1 MRFSRIYVSRYGP
14 LSVDIPIED
23 DVQVIYGPNES
34 GKTLLVESLLLM
46 LTGDET
52 VAEARVDETPEGFL
66 VFEDDSEEIKLDS
79 SQTLIDW
86 YKTEIDQE
94 IRPDEFRNV
103 FVIRDADLDISDEDR
118 FYQRVTDR
126 FVGIRTSDIE
136 VVHGAL
142 IDKGRLTDK
151 RLNISSDQAYDY
163 AGKQLKDAK
172 DLRGETSEY
181 LDEADEEGY
190 PELEARLYRVK
201 AERDRFEAEV
211 DALEQAEKQQELHRL
226 QVFADDLESNIEE
239 VGDRPDEDRLD
250 QISADLDGFQ
260 DDAVAESEL
269 DDRKDRY
276 AAVAKWSIVGAVIAF
291 IAQILLNAPTI
302 VTVVPALLA
311 LLAGIALWQ
320 YRRTSQQLVSIES
333 EREALVAA
341 GQRLGLEVDD
351 VGTLRVE
358 VSILIEEHDS
368 LSDDITGAIA
378 VLRERLDISEKDPES
393 VLQAARERLEKRA
406 REFDFE
412 IDREFS
418 ESALKE
424 AHDSLKD
431 KENELEEIQEAI
443 RDHERTMKRF
453 AERAQGLRFETFV
466 GEPLDLNITNLDALQ
481 QLQTRLTE
489 FIRAINSD
497 ADRSRVAIEIFDEM
511 ATAENE
517 KVRELFGESSGASEL
532 FGRITGDRYT
542 AVEWEHTAGELSV
555 KRETGERFT
564 PEELSKGT
572 RDQLYLS
579 IRVSL
584 GRQLLEGRDGFFIM
598 DDAFLTADPER
609 LRRQAEVLSELA
621 EAGWQTVYLTA
632 EPVAEEIIQDVT
644 GAAVTELEQL
654 R

>member
-66 VFEDDSEEIKLDS
+66 VFEDDSEEIKLERG
-79 SQTLIDW
+79 QTLIDW
-86 YKTEIDQE
+86 YETEIDQD
-94 IRPDEFRNV
+94 IRSDEFRNV

-136 VVHGAL
+136 AVHDAL
-142 IDKGRLTDK
+142 IDNGRLTDK
-151 RLNISSDQAYDY
+151 RLNISSDQAYDH
-163 AGKQLKDAK
+163 AGKQLEDAK
-172 DLRGETSEY
+172 DLREEIREH
-181 LDEADEEGY
+181 LDEADKEGY
-190 PELEARLYRVK
+190 SELEARLYRVK
-201 AERDRFEAEV
+201 VERDRFEAEV
-211 DALEQAEKQQELHRL
+211 DALEQAEKQQDLRRL
-226 QVFADDLESNIEE
+226 QGFADDLESKIEA
-239 VGDRPDEDRLD
+239 VDDLPDEDRLD
-250 QISADLDGFQ
+250 QISTDIDEFQ
-260 DDAVAESEL
+260 ENAVAESEL

-276 AAVAKWSIVGAVIAF
+276 ATVSKWSIVGAVIAF
-291 IAQILLNAPTI
+291 VAQILLNAPTI
-302 VTVVPALLA
+302 ATVVPALLA
-311 LLAGIALWQ
+311 LLAGIGLWQ

-351 VGTLRVE
+351 VGSLRVE
-358 VSILIEEHDS
+358 VSKLVGEHES
-368 LSDDITGAIA
+368 LSDDITGVIA
-378 VLRERLDISEKDPES
+378 VLRERLDISENDPES
-393 VLQAARERLEKRA
+393 VLEVARKRLEKRE
-406 REFDFE
+406 REIDFE
-412 IDREFS
+412 VDREFS
-418 ESALKE
+418 ESDLEE
-424 AHDSLKD
+424 ANDSLKD
-431 KENELEEIQEAI
+431 KEKELEEIQAAI
-443 RDHERTMKRF
+443 RDHEQTIQRF

-466 GEPLDLNITNLDALQ
+466 GEPLDLTITNLDALE
-481 QLQTRLTE
+481 QLETRLTE
-489 FIRAINSD
+489 FIRAINRD
-497 ADRSRVAIEIFDEM
+497 AERSRVAIEIFDEL

-517 KVRELFGESSGASEL
+517 KVRELFGESSEASEL
-532 FGRITGDRYT
+532 FSRITGDRYT
-542 AVEWEHTAGELSV
+542 EVEWDHTIGELSV
-555 KRETGERFT
+555 ERETGERFA

-609 LRRQAEVLSELA
+609 LRRQAEVLSELS

-632 EPVAEEIIQDVT
+632 EREAEEIIQDVT
-644 GAAVTELEQL
+644 GAAVTELEPL